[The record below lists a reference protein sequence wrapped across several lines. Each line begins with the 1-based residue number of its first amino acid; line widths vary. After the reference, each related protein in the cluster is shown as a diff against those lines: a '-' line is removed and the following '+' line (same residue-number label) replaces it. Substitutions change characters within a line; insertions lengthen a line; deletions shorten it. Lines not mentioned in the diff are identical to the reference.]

1 MRSFKFLLK
10 GWPTSASHSKMSNY
24 PTSDGDLYS
33 GRRRPGD
40 TKNGAGWLQKHLPDV
55 SRLAKFTVVGI
66 SGVFVNMGAYT
77 YLIGSGIQP
86 AYASAVSVE
95 ASILSN
101 FALNDLWTFRDRRSG
116 KVVIRLLLFHLSR
129 LAGAIA
135 NVATVA
141 LLTALGLDPIMSN
154 MLGIIL
160 GVAVNFYT
168 SDRVVWRVG

>member
-1 MRSFKFLLK
+1 MRSFKPLLK
-10 GWPTSASHSKMSNY
+10 KRPEPDSYPKVGSYSK
-24 PTSDGDLYS
+24 SDGVLYS
-33 GRRRPGD
+33 VRSRTGN
-40 TKNGAGWLQKHLPDV
+40 TLVAGLLRKHLPWA
-55 SRLAKFTVVGI
+55 SRLAKFLAVGA
-66 SGVFVNMGAYT
+66 SGVFVNMGVYAY
-77 YLIGSGIQP
+77 LLRWGMQP

-116 KVVIRLLLFHLSR
+116 KAVIRLILFHLSR
-129 LAGAIA
+129 LAGAIT
-135 NVATVA
+135 NIATVA

-154 MLGIIL
+154 MLGITL

>member
-1 MRSFKFLLK
+1 
-10 GWPTSASHSKMSNY
+10 MSNY

-40 TKNGAGWLQKHLPDV
+40 IKIGAGWLQKHLPDV

-77 YLIGSGIQP
+77 YLIGSGMQP

-129 LAGAIA
+129 LAGAMA
-135 NVATVA
+135 NVAAVA

-160 GVAVNFYT
+160 GMAVNFYT

>member
-1 MRSFKFLLK
+1 
-10 GWPTSASHSKMSNY
+10 MSNST
-24 PTSDGDLYS
+24 TSDGDLNS

-40 TKNGAGWLQKHLPDV
+40 TKIGAGWLQKHLSNV
-55 SRLAKFTVVGI
+55 SRLAKFMVVGM

-77 YLIGSGIQP
+77 YLVGSGIQP

-101 FALNDLWTFRDRRSG
+101 FVLNDLWTFRDRRSG

-135 NVATVA
+135 NVAAVA

-154 MLGIIL
+154 ILGIII

-168 SDRVVWRVG
+168 SDRAVWRIG

>member
-1 MRSFKFLLK
+1 
-10 GWPTSASHSKMSNY
+10 
-24 PTSDGDLYS
+24 
-33 GRRRPGD
+33 
-40 TKNGAGWLQKHLPDV
+40 
-55 SRLAKFTVVGI
+55 
-66 SGVFVNMGAYT
+66 MGAYT
-77 YLIGSGIQP
+77 YLIGLGIQP

-135 NVATVA
+135 NVAAVA
-141 LLTALGLDPIMSN
+141 LLTALGLDPIISN
-154 MLGIIL
+154 MLGIII

>member
-1 MRSFKFLLK
+1 MRSFKSLLK
-10 GWPTSASHSKMSNY
+10 GWPTSAGHSKMSNY
-24 PTSDGDLYS
+24 PISDGDLYS

-40 TKNGAGWLQKHLPDV
+40 TQTGAGWLQKHLSDV
-55 SRLAKFTVVGI
+55 SRLVKFTAVGM

-77 YLIGSGIQP
+77 YLIGLGIQP

-116 KVVIRLLLFHLSR
+116 KVMIRLLLFHLSR
-129 LAGAIA
+129 LAGAMV
-135 NVATVA
+135 NVGAVA

-154 MLGIIL
+154 ILGIFL

>member
-1 MRSFKFLLK
+1 MIPRQTPAGFKN
-10 GWPTSASHSKMSNY
+10 TS
-24 PTSDGDLYS
+24 
-33 GRRRPGD
+33 
-40 TKNGAGWLQKHLPDV
+40 PDV
-55 SRLAKFTVVGI
+55 SRLAKFMAVGM

-77 YLIGSGIQP
+77 YLVGSGMQP

-101 FALNDLWTFRDRRSG
+101 FVLNDLWTFRDRRSG

-135 NVATVA
+135 NVAAVA

-154 MLGIIL
+154 ILGIII

-168 SDRVVWRVG
+168 SDRVVWRIG

>member
-1 MRSFKFLLK
+1 
-10 GWPTSASHSKMSNY
+10 MSNY

-40 TKNGAGWLQKHLPDV
+40 IEIGAGWLQKHLLDV
-55 SRLAKFTVVGI
+55 SRLAKFMAVGI

-135 NVATVA
+135 NVAAVA
-141 LLTALGLDPIMSN
+141 LLTALGLDLIMSN

-160 GVAVNFYT
+160 GMAVNFYT

>member
-1 MRSFKFLLK
+1 MRSFKSLLK

-40 TKNGAGWLQKHLPDV
+40 TEAGAGWLQKHLLDV
-55 SRLAKFTVVGI
+55 SRLAKFMAVGI

-77 YLIGSGIQP
+77 YLVGSGMQP

-101 FALNDLWTFRDRRSG
+101 FALNDLWTFRDRRSR
-116 KVVIRLLLFHLSR
+116 KVMIRLLLFHLSR
-129 LAGAIA
+129 LGGAIT
-135 NVATVA
+135 NVAIVA

-154 MLGIIL
+154 ILGIII

-168 SDRVVWRVG
+168 SDRAVWRIG